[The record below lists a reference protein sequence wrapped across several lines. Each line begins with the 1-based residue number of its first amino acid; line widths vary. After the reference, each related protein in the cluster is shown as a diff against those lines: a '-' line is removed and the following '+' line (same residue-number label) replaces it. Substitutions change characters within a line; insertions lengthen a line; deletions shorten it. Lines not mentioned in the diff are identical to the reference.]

1 MKTNCTLLIKR
12 FLLLLLLVT
21 VKADLQA
28 QTIIS
33 HDNVALKKAVTAS
46 SYQMTNYPVNAFDG
60 NVNTRYSSL
69 YSDNEWL
76 SVDLGQVF
84 LIDQVVLIWE
94 RAYGKD
100 FNILFS
106 RDGSFTDLN
115 KDSIQIRNNVLG
127 TDSVAGTNTI
137 KTKLNTMARYV
148 KMQGVHRATVFG
160 YSLFEFRVAGSV
172 SSSSVLPATLTG
184 FSASEQGSATVL
196 EWTTTTETN
205 TAGFSVERSTDGT
218 NFAAIGWVESVNGG
232 TVTSHYSYTD
242 KQQTGSRN
250 YYRLKVFDRGGNA
263 GSTAAVAINTSGST
277 GLRVSPVPVKD
288 HFSIEY
294 SGTTG
299 ETINILLYGTRG
311 QPVYSNKFIL
321 KSSQQTMVINRTAN
335 MLPGIYFLDIISNG
349 SKNQSRMLVLQ

>member
-1 MKTNCTLLIKR
+1 MKTNCTLSIKHVF
-12 FLLLLLLVT
+12 FLLLAVT
-21 VKADLQA
+21 IQARLQA
-28 QTIIS
+28 QIIIS

-46 SYQMTNYPVNAFDG
+46 SYQTDKYPVNAFDG
-60 NVNTRYSSL
+60 NEHTRYSSL
-69 YSDNEWL
+69 YNDNEWV

-106 RDGSFTDLN
+106 IDGSFNDLI
-115 KDSIQIRNNVLG
+115 KDSVQIRNNVLSRD
-127 TDSVAGTNTI
+127 TIAGTNTI
-137 KTKLNTMARYV
+137 KPKANTIARYV
-148 KMQGVHRATVFG
+148 RMQGVHRATVFG
-160 YSLFEFRVAGSV
+160 YSLFEFKVAGSI

-184 FSASEQGSATVL
+184 FSASEQGSATLL

-218 NFAAIGWVESVNGG
+218 NFAAIGWVESTNGG
-232 TVTSHYSYTD
+232 NIISHYSYTD
-242 KQQTGSRN
+242 KQQTVNRN
-250 YYRLKVFDRGGNA
+250 YYRLKVFDRSGKA
-263 GSTAAVAINTSGST
+263 GSTAAVAINVSGST
-277 GLRVSPVPVKD
+277 GMRISPVPVKD

-294 SGTTG
+294 SGTAG

-321 KSSQQTMVINRTAN
+321 KSSQQTMVINRTSN